1 VDQVSGSSP
10 TTTERQARRP
20 RSRVPTRRMSWSDG
34 ILGTHMLAAALET
47 TVDDATGG
55 GTQAQPS
62 QTAVSGRPVLDGLE
76 GDDRQALIAP
86 GGVRRVVFSE
96 QRGPMALPVNVRMFD
111 GDIVFR
117 TAPLPTLTS
126 SFGQGQGS
134 FEVDHLDE
142 ALTEGWSVLV
152 SGEGHV
158 IVDPAERQQ
167 VETLGIS
174 PWAGGDRDVYVR
186 IVARE
191 VTDRRIRHR

>member
-1 VDQVSGSSP
+1 MDQVSGSSP

-62 QTAVSGRPVLDGLE
+62 QTAVSGRPALDDLE

-142 ALTEGWSVLV
+142 ALTEAWSVLV

-174 PWAGGDRDVYVR
+174 PWAGG
-186 IVARE
+186 AG
-191 VTDRRIRHR
+191 TSTSA